1 MNQYDAIVIGTGIG
15 GLAEGLLLAHAG
27 KKVALFEK
35 NDILGGRFCS
45 WKKDGFTL
53 DMGVHVISRGGKG
66 PLVEVL
72 KRCGIEPEFSWIN
85 VRPESS
91 TKGKVFK
98 FLHVLKG
105 MVPDEDYQ
113 AVLKFVSDIKGLS
126 DEEMDALNDL
136 TLEEY
141 LNRYTTND
149 FCHSCISR
157 IGSVYMGSPEW
168 MTSGGE
174 FARCMQWEAASRS
187 SGYPEGGCGAVT
199 RAYIDGVKKYGGE
212 ILPSCLVEKVIIEDG
227 RAVGVVA
234 GGKEYRAPIIV
245 SNADVKR
252 TVFDLVGEENLPAD
266 YVERIKNAPYSLSSP
281 VIRCGL
287 DTVLADPDKYKM
299 CGTFYSGGSMHEY
312 FDMLARKELPDEV
325 NLFLVIPSNF
335 DKGVAPEGKQLVMMA
350 TAVPFDLDE
359 DFLNKLLDRMV
370 DTAEGIIPGLRE
382 HALFMDVSTPKSV
395 DGMCARTVP
404 PSAFA
409 RVPARWAPIA

>member
-1 MNQYDAIVIGTGIG
+1 M
-15 GLAEGLLLAHAG
+15 
-27 KKVALFEK
+27 
-35 NDILGGRFCS
+35 
-45 WKKDGFTL
+45 
-53 DMGVHVISRGGKG
+53 
-66 PLVEVL
+66 
-72 KRCGIEPEFSWIN
+72 
-85 VRPESS
+85 
-91 TKGKVFK
+91 
-98 FLHVLKG
+98 
-105 MVPDEDYQ
+105 
-113 AVLKFVSDIKGLS
+113 
-126 DEEMDALNDL
+126 
-136 TLEEY
+136 
-141 LNRYTTND
+141 
-149 FCHSCISR
+149 
-157 IGSVYMGSPEW
+157 
-168 MTSGGE
+168 
-174 FARCMQWEAASRS
+174 
-187 SGYPEGGCGAVT
+187 
-199 RAYIDGVKKYGGE
+199 
-212 ILPSCLVEKVIIEDG
+212 EKVIIEDG

-234 GGKEYRAPIIV
+234 GGEEYRAPIIV

-395 DGMCARTVP
+395 DGMVCEDGATIGLCQGPGQVGADRVSVKSPIEGLYLVGGEAGGAGVGTELCCN
-404 PSAFA
+404 SAMELFDKYLS
-409 RVPARWAPIA
+409 VL